1 MDIESIFTP
10 GMVVSRRALS
20 FLLDRDDRSCRNM
33 IRDARK
39 RGIPIVP
46 SEGGYKL
53 AESEEEKRELLAMY
67 KGRALD
73 ELHTYN
79 ALCRALQLEGQISV
93 EEMLEAVE

>member
-10 GMVVSRRALS
+10 GVVISRRALS
-20 FLLDRDDRSCRNM
+20 FLLDRDDRSCRNL

-46 SEGGYKL
+46 SDGGYKL
-53 AESEEEKRELLAMY
+53 AESDEEKRELLAMY

-73 ELHTYN
+73 ELHTYS
-79 ALCRALQLEGQISV
+79 ALCKALQIEGQV
-93 EEMLEAVE
+93 EI